1 MDTLRVCQAES
12 TARQPIRSSNPT
24 NPASTL
30 RIDEWGGCV
39 RRSSQEPGPRHN
51 GTSEDICDDR
61 IALPARPL
69 PFRAGEALAA
79 TVIARL
85 KSASTAFRKALGI
98 LGHCE
103 TPWVPFQSRFTLP
116 GRKGA
121 ASRQPNGTRRFFPLV
136 LPLPDRVAGAMNS

>member
-30 RIDEWGGCV
+30 RIDEWGACMC
-39 RRSSQEPGPRHN
+39 RSSQEPGPLHN

-69 PFRAGEALAA
+69 PFRAGEAFAV
-79 TVIARL
+79 TVIGRL
-85 KSASTAFRKALGI
+85 KFQCLNRVSEIVRKSSPLRDTLRAVPVTASISLAEKTRPAVNPTELSA
-98 LGHCE
+98 
-103 TPWVPFQSRFTLP
+103 
-116 GRKGA
+116 
-121 ASRQPNGTRRFFPLV
+121 FF
-136 LPLPDRVAGAMNS
+136 